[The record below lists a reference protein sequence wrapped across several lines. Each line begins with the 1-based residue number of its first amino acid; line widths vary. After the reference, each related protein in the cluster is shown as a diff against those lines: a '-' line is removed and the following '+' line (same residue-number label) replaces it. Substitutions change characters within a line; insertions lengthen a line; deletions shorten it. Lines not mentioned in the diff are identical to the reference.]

1 MAGPTKNLED
11 ERETVVTLA
20 RLAGVAASTV
30 SRALKGDPR
39 ISTATRQRIAAL
51 ATERGYTPQR
61 WRALCPAGAAT

>member
-1 MAGPTKNLED
+1 MAIIAKELGE

-39 ISTATRQRIAAL
+39 ISEATRRRIEAVF
-51 ATERGYTPQR
+51 
-61 WRALCPAGAAT
+61 